1 MTGFEFIFSDKPVNR
16 LYRHVL
22 FWAVLALHFVIQNLL
37 IGGFNESLKQRSFS
51 ESVYYLLFFLPTY
64 ILDAYI
70 LLYILIPVYF
80 IPRKYALFLVWIV
93 VLIIIGCVASTLLG
107 ALYMHLAWHMP
118 FYTITFNSNKY
129 NLVVNGLFLPVT
141 ILVISGGIKITKSWY
156 FEQKENERLAKEKI
170 NGELQLLKNQLHP
183 RFLFYSLNTIK
194 RNILLHPG
202 LAANL
207 ILKLSDLLSY
217 LLYESDRQWIAL
229 EKELEI
235 IKSYAEFQKRSRRSK
250 FDTDICVSGITSGK
264 YTVPLLLL
272 SFIESSFDFILK
284 ENQKHLSLKLFI
296 TVGDDYLDY
305 NMVFNRF
312 LNKLNGVSIAK
323 VHFFTIEKQ
332 LRLTYP
338 NTYKFTIN
346 INDQDMAININ
357 LPLYLANLEEDNIV
371 KEKLYELL

>member
-16 LYRHVL
+16 LFRHVL

-37 IGGFNESLKQRSFS
+37 IGGFNESLKQRSFL

-93 VLIIIGCVASTLLG
+93 VLIIIGCVSSTLLG

-156 FEQKENERLAKEKI
+156 LEQKENERLAKEKI
-170 NGELQLLKNQLHP
+170 NGELQLLKNQLRP

-207 ILKLSDLLSY
+207 ILKLSELLSY

-235 IKSYAEFQKRSRRSK
+235 IKSYAEFQKRSRRGM
-250 FDTDICVSGITSGK
+250 FDTEIGISGITSGK

-296 TVGDDYLDY
+296 TVGDDYLNY

-312 LNKLNGVSIAK
+312 LNKLNSVSLAK
-323 VHFFTIEKQ
+323 MHFFTIEKQ

-338 NTYKFTIN
+338 NTYKFMIS

-357 LPLYLANLEEDNIV
+357 LPLHLANLEQDNIV

>member
-1 MTGFEFIFSDKPVNR
+1 MTGFEFIFSNKPVNR

-207 ILKLSDLLSY
+207 ILRLSDLLSY

-296 TVGDDYLDY
+296 TVGNYYLDY

-357 LPLYLANLEEDNIV
+357 LPLHLANLEEDNIV

>member
-16 LYRHVL
+16 LFRHVL

-37 IGGFNESLKQRSFS
+37 IGGFNESLKQRSFL

-80 IPRKYALFLVWIV
+80 IPRKYALFLIWIV

-170 NGELQLLKNQLHP
+170 NGELQLLKNQLRP

-207 ILKLSDLLSY
+207 ILKLSELLSY

-235 IKSYAEFQKRSRRSK
+235 IKSYAEFQKRIRRSK
-250 FDTDICVSGITSGK
+250 FDTEIGVSGITSGK

-305 NMVFNRF
+305 NMIFKSF

-323 VHFFTIEKQ
+323 MHFFTIEKQ

-357 LPLYLANLEEDNIV
+357 LPLHLANLEEDNIV

>member
-16 LYRHVL
+16 LFRHVL

-37 IGGFNESLKQRSFS
+37 IGGFNESLKQRSFL

-93 VLIIIGCVASTLLG
+93 VLIIIGCVSSTLLG

-156 FEQKENERLAKEKI
+156 LEQKENERLAKEKI
-170 NGELQLLKNQLHP
+170 NGELQLLKNQLRP

-207 ILKLSDLLSY
+207 ILKLSELLSY

-235 IKSYAEFQKRSRRSK
+235 IKSYAEFQKRSRRGM
-250 FDTDICVSGITSGK
+250 FDTEIGISGITSGK
-264 YTVPLLLL
+264 YIVPLLLL

-296 TVGDDYLDY
+296 TVGDDYLNY

-312 LNKLNGVSIAK
+312 LNKLNSVSLAK
-323 VHFFTIEKQ
+323 MHFFTIEKQ

-338 NTYKFTIN
+338 NTYKFMIS

-357 LPLYLANLEEDNIV
+357 LPLHLANLEEDNIV

>member
-16 LYRHVL
+16 LFRHVL

-37 IGGFNESLKQRSFS
+37 IGGFNESLKQRSFL

-80 IPRKYALFLVWIV
+80 IPRKYALFLIWIV

-170 NGELQLLKNQLHP
+170 NGELQLLKNQLRP

-207 ILKLSDLLSY
+207 ILKLSELLSY

-235 IKSYAEFQKRSRRSK
+235 IKSYAEFQKRIRRSK
-250 FDTDICVSGITSGK
+250 FDTEIGVSGITSGK

-305 NMVFNRF
+305 NMIFNRF
-312 LNKLNGVSIAK
+312 LNKLDGVSIVK
-323 VHFFTIEKQ
+323 MHFFTIEKQ

-357 LPLYLANLEEDNIV
+357 LPLHLANLEEDNIV

>member
-70 LLYILIPVYF
+70 LLYILIPLYF
-80 IPRKYALFLVWIV
+80 IPRKYALFIVWIV

-357 LPLYLANLEEDNIV
+357 LPLHLANLEEDNIV

>member
-70 LLYILIPVYF
+70 LLYILIPLYF
-80 IPRKYALFLVWIV
+80 IPRKYALFIVWIV

-312 LNKLNGVSIAK
+312 LNKLNGVSKAK

-357 LPLYLANLEEDNIV
+357 LPLHLANLEEDNIV

>member
-1 MTGFEFIFSDKPVNR
+1 MTGFEFIFSNKPVNR

-207 ILKLSDLLSY
+207 ILRLSDLLSY

-357 LPLYLANLEEDNIV
+357 LPLHLANLEEDNIV

>member
-207 ILKLSDLLSY
+207 ILRLSDLLSY
-217 LLYESDRQWIAL
+217 LLYESDRHWIAL

-296 TVGDDYLDY
+296 TVGNDYLDY

-357 LPLYLANLEEDNIV
+357 LPLHLANLEEDNIV

>member
-207 ILKLSDLLSY
+207 ILRLSDLLSY

-296 TVGDDYLDY
+296 TVGNDYLDY

-357 LPLYLANLEEDNIV
+357 LPLHLANLEEDNIV

>member
-16 LYRHVL
+16 LFRHVL

-37 IGGFNESLKQRSFS
+37 IGGFNESLKQRSFL

-93 VLIIIGCVASTLLG
+93 VLIIIGCVSSTLLG

-156 FEQKENERLAKEKI
+156 LEQKENERLAKEKI
-170 NGELQLLKNQLHP
+170 NGELQLLKNQLRP

-207 ILKLSDLLSY
+207 ILKLSELLSY

-235 IKSYAEFQKRSRRSK
+235 IKSYAEFQKRSRRGM
-250 FDTDICVSGITSGK
+250 FDTEIGISGITSGK

-296 TVGDDYLDY
+296 TVGDDYLNY

-312 LNKLNGVSIAK
+312 LNKLNSVSLAK
-323 VHFFTIEKQ
+323 MHFFTIEKQ

-338 NTYKFTIN
+338 NTYKFMIS

-357 LPLYLANLEEDNIV
+357 LPLHLANLEEDNIV

>member
-70 LLYILIPVYF
+70 LLYILIPLYF
-80 IPRKYALFLVWIV
+80 IPRKYALFIVWIV

-284 ENQKHLSLKLFI
+284 ENQKHLALKLFI

-357 LPLYLANLEEDNIV
+357 LPLHLANLEEDNIV

>member
-296 TVGDDYLDY
+296 TVGDNYLDY

-357 LPLYLANLEEDNIV
+357 LPLRLANLEEDNIV

>member
-357 LPLYLANLEEDNIV
+357 LPLHLANLEEDNIV

>member
-1 MTGFEFIFSDKPVNR
+1 
-16 LYRHVL
+16 
-22 FWAVLALHFVIQNLL
+22 
-37 IGGFNESLKQRSFS
+37 
-51 ESVYYLLFFLPTY
+51 
-64 ILDAYI
+64 
-70 LLYILIPVYF
+70 
-80 IPRKYALFLVWIV
+80 
-93 VLIIIGCVASTLLG
+93 
-107 ALYMHLAWHMP
+107 MP

-170 NGELQLLKNQLHP
+170 NGELQLLKNQLRP

-207 ILKLSDLLSY
+207 ILKLSELLSY

-235 IKSYAEFQKRSRRSK
+235 IKSYAEFQKRIRRSK
-250 FDTDICVSGITSGK
+250 FDTEIGVSGITSGK

-305 NMVFNRF
+305 NMIFNRF
-312 LNKLNGVSIAK
+312 LNKLDGVSIVK
-323 VHFFTIEKQ
+323 MHFFTIEKQ

-357 LPLYLANLEEDNIV
+357 LPLHLANLEEDNIV

>member
-207 ILKLSDLLSY
+207 ILRLSDLLSY

-357 LPLYLANLEEDNIV
+357 LPLHLANLEEDNIV

>member
-296 TVGDDYLDY
+296 TVGNDYLDY

-357 LPLYLANLEEDNIV
+357 LPLHLANLEEDNIV